1 MASRVLLDLRM
12 VSGRLHGI
20 ARYAL
25 ELARVLPSLAPD
37 LAFEG
42 LGPPGGLPELGPL
55 APGLPV
61 HPAPAGFLSPLEQ
74 PALAAVLGRLRP
86 TLFHATSFSVPLLWR
101 GPLVATLHDAAHLV
115 RSAEFGRLT
124 ALYYRFVVRPTVRR
138 ARALLTVSEFARGE
152 LARRLGVPESRWTVV
167 PPGVDPRFR
176 PPTAEERL
184 AVRARYA
191 LPQRYLLAVGNPKP
205 HKNLA
210 LLARIATRLPLP
222 LVLLAG
228 EGLAR
233 IFPRPTRVLPEVDES
248 QLPALYGCA
257 EALLLPSRH
266 EGFGLPAL
274 EAMAAGTPVLAASAG
289 ALPEVTGGAAELLDP
304 EAPEAWIAA
313 STALAGDPLLRARW
327 ASAGRARARAY
338 SWERCA
344 RQTLAVYRS
353 VLG

>member
-1 MASRVLLDLRM
+1 MPSRVLIDLRM

-25 ELARVLPSLAPD
+25 ELARVLPGLAPD

-55 APGLPV
+55 KPRFPV
-61 HPAPAGFLSPLEQ
+61 HAAAAGFLSPLEQ
-74 PALAAVLGRLRP
+74 PALAAALRRISP
-86 TLFHATSFSVPLLWR
+86 DLFHATSFSVPRLWR
-101 GPLVATLHDAAHLV
+101 GPLVATLHDATHLV
-115 RSAEFGRLT
+115 LHADFGRLT
-124 ALYYRFVVRPTVRR
+124 ALYYRVVVRPTVRR

-152 LARRLGVPESRWTVV
+152 LARALGVPQSRWAVV

-176 PPTAEERL
+176 PTGPEERL
-184 AVRARYA
+184 EVRARLG
-191 LPQRYLLAVGNPKP
+191 LPPRYLLAVGNPKP

-228 EGLAR
+228 DGASR
-233 IFPRPTRVLPEVDES
+233 VFPRPTRMLSEVDES
-248 QLPALYGCA
+248 QLPALYGGA

-274 EAMAAGTPVLAASAG
+274 EAMASGTPVLAANAG
-289 ALPEVTGGAAELLDP
+289 ALPEVTGGAAELLD
-304 EAPEAWIAA
+304 ADDPEAWITAA
-313 STALAGDPLLRARW
+313 RALVADPLLRTRLVW
-327 ASAGRARARAY
+327 AGRERARAFT
-338 SWERCA
+338 WERCA
-344 RQTLAVYRS
+344 RHTLAVYRS
-353 VLG
+353 AM